1 MIGKKRIFIALLLL
15 LPFSPLSLA
24 LVWAQGGGDS
34 GGGGGDS
41 GGGGG
46 DSSGN
51 SGGSSTA
58 GQTSPSRADRPRP
71 MFLTGK
77 VLLDNGKAPD
87 SRTKVELICQGS
99 VVRQEYISQSGN
111 FSIELGADQGGTRT
125 MDASVSSSDYSQL
138 GSGGANVFG
147 GSAGIGG
154 GLASTRS
161 VNLSNCELVAQ
172 LPEYQSDVISL
183 GRRRALDNPDVGL
196 IILHSMKAPE
206 IGTVSLKTLAAP
218 KDARKAYEKAGKELQ
233 KEKPNFS
240 KASKELT
247 KAVEIY
253 PEFASA
259 WYVLGKVRLAQQD
272 RPAASQAFKEAKAAD
287 SGYAIPYLSLAM
299 MALEEERWKEASDLS
314 NQVLEL
320 NPRLTEAHYYNALA
334 NSSLGRFNVAEE
346 SALVVLDR
354 NKAENYPLIYYVLGL
369 AESQKGNFPSAAARY
384 RSLLEIRPEGSF
396 SGKLKQQLAQ
406 WQEQGL
412 IP

>member
-1 MIGKKRIFIALLLL
+1 
-15 LPFSPLSLA
+15 
-24 LVWAQGGGDS
+24 
-34 GGGGGDS
+34 
-41 GGGGG
+41 
-46 DSSGN
+46 
-51 SGGSSTA
+51 
-58 GQTSPSRADRPRP
+58 
-71 MFLTGK
+71 
-77 VLLDNGKAPD
+77 
-87 SRTKVELICQGS
+87 
-99 VVRQEYISQSGN
+99 
-111 FSIELGADQGGTRT
+111 
-125 MDASVSSSDYSQL
+125 MDASVASSDYSAL
-138 GSGGANVFG
+138 GSGGANAFG

-154 GLASTRS
+154 GLALTRS
-161 VNLSNCELVAQ
+161 VNLSNCELRAR
-172 LPEYQSDVISL
+172 LPEHQSDVISL

-196 IILHSMKAPE
+196 IILHSMRPPE

-233 KEKPNFS
+233 KKNPNLS

-314 NQVLEL
+314 TQVLEL
-320 NPRLTEAHYYNALA
+320 NPRLTEAHYYNAIA
-334 NSSLGRFNVAEE
+334 YSSLGRFNVAEE
-346 SALVVLDR
+346 SALVVLDS
-354 NKAENYPLIYYVLGL
+354 NKAETYPLVYYVLGV
-369 AESQKGNFPSAAARY
+369 AESQRGNFPSAAARY
-384 RSLLEIRPEGSF
+384 RSLLEIHPEGSF
-396 SGKLKQQLAQ
+396 AGKIKDQIAQ

>member
-1 MIGKKRIFIALLLL
+1 MIGKKRIFFALLLL
-15 LPFSPLSLA
+15 LPFFSLSSTS
-24 LVWAQGGGDS
+24 VWSQGGGDS
-34 GGGGGDS
+34 GGGGGSSGGGSSGGGDS
-41 GGGGG
+41 GGGSTGG
-46 DSSGN
+46 QSS
-51 SGGSSTA
+51 SS
-58 GQTSPSRADRPRP
+58 QADRQRP

-77 VLLDNGKAPD
+77 VLLDDGEPPGP
-87 SRTKVELICQGS
+87 RTKVELICQGS

-111 FSIELGADQGGTRT
+111 FSIEIAGGQGESRT
-125 MDASVSSSDYSQL
+125 MDASVSSSSSSRL
-138 GSGGANVFG
+138 GSGGSDAF
-147 GSAGIGG
+147 GSAGTGG

-161 VNLSNCELVAQ
+161 VDLSSCELRAQ

-196 IILHSMKAPE
+196 IILHSMKSPE

-240 KASKELT
+240 KAGKELT

-259 WYVLGKVRLAQQD
+259 WYFLGKVRLAQQD
-272 RPAASQAFKEAKAAD
+272 RPAANEAFKEAKAAD
-287 SGYAIPYLSLAM
+287 SEYANPYLSLAL

-314 NQVLEL
+314 TQVLEL
-320 NPRLTEAHYYNALA
+320 NPRLTEAHYYNAIA
-334 NSSLGRFNVAEE
+334 YSSLGRFTVAEE
-346 SALVVLDR
+346 SAMVVLDS
-354 NKAENYPLIYYVLGL
+354 NKAAAYPLVFYVLGF
-369 AESQKGNFPSAAARY
+369 AESQRGNFPSAAARY

-396 SGKLKQQLAQ
+396 AGKLKEQLVQ

>member
-1 MIGKKRIFIALLLL
+1 MIGKKQIFFTLLLL
-15 LPFSPLSLA
+15 LSFFTLSSTS
-24 LVWAQGGGDS
+24 VWAQGGGDS
-34 GGGGGDS
+34 GGGGG
-41 GGGGG
+41 GGS
-46 DSSGN
+46 D
-51 SGGSSTA
+51 SGGSSSGGSSA
-58 GQTSPSRADRPRP
+58 GQTNSSQADRQRP

-77 VLLDNGKAPD
+77 VLLDNGEVPGP
-87 SRTKVELICQGS
+87 RTKVELICQGS
-99 VVRQEYISQSGN
+99 VVRQEFTSQSGN
-111 FSIELGADQGGTRT
+111 FSIEIVGGQQGTQP
-125 MDASVSSSDYSQL
+125 MDASVSSTGFSRL
-138 GSGGANVFG
+138 GSPGTEAF

-161 VNLSNCELVAQ
+161 VDLSSCELKAQ

-196 IILHSMKAPE
+196 IILHSMKPTE

-233 KEKPNFS
+233 KENPNFS

-259 WYVLGKVRLAQQD
+259 WYFLGKVRLAQKD

-287 SGYAIPYLSLAM
+287 SEYANPYLSLAL
-299 MALEEERWKEASDLS
+299 MALEEERWEAASDLS
-314 NQVLEL
+314 NQALEV
-320 NPRLTEAHYYNALA
+320 NPRLIKAHYYNALA
-334 NSSLGRFNVAEE
+334 YSSLGRFNVAEE
-346 SALVVLDR
+346 SALVVLDS
-354 NKAENYPLIYYVLGL
+354 NKAETYPLVYYVLGF
-369 AESQKGNFPSAAARY
+369 AESQRGNFPSAAARY
-384 RSLLEIRPEGSF
+384 RSLLEIRPEGAF
-396 SGKLKQQLAQ
+396 AGKLKEQLAQ

>member
-1 MIGKKRIFIALLLL
+1 
-15 LPFSPLSLA
+15 
-24 LVWAQGGGDS
+24 
-34 GGGGGDS
+34 
-41 GGGGG
+41 
-46 DSSGN
+46 
-51 SGGSSTA
+51 
-58 GQTSPSRADRPRP
+58 

-77 VLLDNGKAPD
+77 VLLDNGEAPGP
-87 SRTKVELICQGS
+87 RTKVELICQGS
-99 VVRQEYISQSGN
+99 VVRQEFTSQSGN
-111 FSIELGADQGGTRT
+111 FSIEIGGGQGTTRT
-125 MDASVSSSDYSQL
+125 MDASVASSGYSAL

-154 GLASTRS
+154 GLVSTRS
-161 VNLSNCELVAQ
+161 VDLSSCELRAQ

-196 IILHSMKAPE
+196 IILHSMKPPE

-233 KEKPNFS
+233 KENPNFS

-253 PEFASA
+253 PEFATA
-259 WYVLGKVRLAQQD
+259 WYFLGNVRLAQQD
-272 RPAASQAFKEAKAAD
+272 RPAASEAFKEAKAAD
-287 SGYAIPYLSLAM
+287 SEYANPYLSLAL

-314 NQVLEL
+314 TQVLVL
-320 NPRLTEAHYYNALA
+320 NPRLTEAHYFNALA
-334 NSSLGRFNVAEE
+334 NSSLGRFNIAEE
-346 SALVVLDR
+346 SALVVLDS
-354 NKAENYPLIYYVLGL
+354 NKGETYPLVYYVLGF

-396 SGKLKQQLAQ
+396 AGKLKEQLVQ